1 MNAPAAV
8 FTIRW
13 LIRDTFRQ
21 ARASGIFW
29 LMLGLT
35 AVCIAVCLT
44 VNVVGDAPL
53 VAPDTNNTMEALPR
67 VYRQR
72 AAADVASTIA
82 LGSTPGFAPAANVT
96 PLMSDEYKTVAR
108 AQREHVPI
116 VSGNLELAFGAVQI
130 PLARG
135 RATAVRTIEFHLV
148 GWIADGAGLL
158 LALIW
163 TAGFLPSFL
172 EPGAAAVLLAK
183 PVPRWSL
190 LAGKFL
196 GVLVFVAALNA
207 LFVGGTWLALGI
219 RTDVWDPTYFVCVPM
234 LLVHFAVFYSFSAM
248 LAVLSRS
255 SVVCVLGSIMFW
267 LFCMAMN
274 TGRHSAHL
282 MPEFTQMSPAF
293 AFLLD
298 AGYWILPKPLDF
310 HIMLRDALGADDFFA
325 RAVDQRALAAKGC
338 WNPVLSVLASVAAGV
353 VLLLVAAYDFLTAD
367 Y

>member
-21 ARASGIFW
+21 ALSSGIFW
-29 LMLGLT
+29 LMLGIT

-44 VNVVGDAPL
+44 VNVVGDPPL
-53 VAPDTNNTMEALPR
+53 VAPDSKTMEALPR
-67 VYRQR
+67 AYSQH
-72 AAADVASTIA
+72 AAADVAGAVA
-82 LGSTPGFAPAANVT
+82 LSSTPGLVPGSNVT
-96 PLMSDEYKTVAR
+96 PLMNDEYKMVAL
-108 AQREHVPI
+108 AKREHIPI

-130 PLARG
+130 PLARD
-135 RATAVRTIEFHLV
+135 RATAVRSVEFHLA

-172 EPGAAAVLLAK
+172 DPSAASVLLAK

-196 GVLVFVAALNA
+196 GVLVFVAVLNMI
-207 LFVGGTWLALGI
+207 FVGGTWLALGA
-219 RTDVWDPTYFVCVPM
+219 RTGVWDPTYFVCVPM
-234 LLVHFAVFYSFSAM
+234 LLLHFAVFYSFSAM
-248 LAVLSRS
+248 LAVMSRS

-282 MPEFTQMSPAF
+282 IPEFTEMSPTF

-310 HIMLRDALGADDFFA
+310 HILLRETLGADDFFA

-338 WNPVLSVLASVAAGV
+338 WHPVLSVLASVATGV
-353 VLLLVAAYDFLTAD
+353 VLLVVAAYDFLTAD

>member
-1 MNAPAAV
+1 MNASAAL

-21 ARASGIFW
+21 ALSSGIFW
-29 LMLGLT
+29 LMIGIT

-44 VNVVGDAPL
+44 VNIVGDPPL
-53 VAPDTNNTMEALPR
+53 QAPDSKTMEALPR
-67 VYRQR
+67 VYSQH
-72 AAADVASTIA
+72 AAADVAGA
-82 LGSTPGFAPAANVT
+82 VGLGATPGLVPPANVT
-96 PLMSDEYKTVAR
+96 PLFSDEYKTVAK
-108 AQREHVPI
+108 ANREHIPI
-116 VSGNLELAFGAVQI
+116 VSGNLELGFGAIQV
-130 PLARG
+130 PLARD
-135 RATAVRTIEFHLV
+135 RATAVRSVEFHLV

-172 EPGAAAVLLAK
+172 EPSAASVLLAK

-190 LAGKFL
+190 LAGKFI
-196 GVLVFVAALNA
+196 GVLVFVAALNSI
-207 LFVGGTWLALGI
+207 FVGGTWLALGI
-219 RTDVWDPTYFVCVPM
+219 RTGVWDPTYFVCIPM

-248 LAVLSRS
+248 LAVMSRS

-282 MPEFTQMSPAF
+282 MPEFGQVSPAF

-310 HIMLRDALGADDFFA
+310 HIVLRETLGADDFFA
-325 RAVDQRALAAKGC
+325 RAVDQRALAAKGY
-338 WNPVLSVLASVAAGV
+338 WHPGLSMLASVAAGV
-353 VLLLVAAYDFLTAD
+353 VLMVVAAYDFLTAD